1 MSFFNPSRNNVSGAH
16 KISGSVHITAE
27 GPVPSTPA
35 AGAGGV
41 LYTKADGKPYWK
53 SDDIAEADL
62 TSGSGGGGS
71 GTITA
76 LNNQAENRLV
86 TIGSTT
92 TQLDGEANLT
102 FDGSTLTLA
111 GAMTATSLSAS
122 SFISGSSFFGDGSNL
137 TGISSGGGST
147 YTFADQAASP
157 GSLAT
162 GSWWYDTTNNIL
174 YSRVTDAAGTP
185 AWFDVSTATSTLV
198 IKDADSDTKIQVEE
212 SADEDKIRFD
222 TAGTERMVIDES
234 GVSIT
239 TGGST
244 IDVGQTTAK
253 AWISFTGTGTIAID
267 DSYNVSS
274 ISDEGTGSY
283 IINWDVDFANDDYCC
298 TGMCNDIG
306 YGGALSVW
314 GTPIAT
320 YKTVGTLKIAT
331 HQLGQTTS
339 VQADAAVA
347 MVACFGD
354 RA

>member
-1 MSFFNPSRNNVSGAH
+1 MSVFHPSRSIISGAQE
-16 KISGSVHITAE
+16 ISGAVHLTAE
-27 GPVPSTPA
+27 GPIPSTPA

-76 LNNQAENRLV
+76 LNNQAANRLV

-185 AWFDVSTATSTLV
+185 AWLDVSTATSTLM

-222 TAGTERMVIDES
+222 TAGSERMVIDES
-234 GVSIT
+234 GVTINIS
-239 TGGST
+239 GSA
-244 IDVGQTTAK
+244 INVGLTTAR
-253 AWISFTGTGTIAID
+253 AWISFVGTGTIAIE

-274 ISDEGTGSY
+274 ITDNGTGGY
-283 IINWDVDFANDDYCC
+283 TITWDTDFPNDDYCAV
-298 TGMCNDIG
+298 GMCNDIS
-306 YGGALSVW
+306 YGGTLSVYSISSKLT
-314 GTPIAT
+314 GS
-320 YKTVGTLKIAT
+320 LKIAT
-331 HQLGQTTS
+331 HNKDTQS
-339 VQADAAVA
+339 DAGIA
-347 MVACFGD
+347 MVSCFGGI
-354 RA
+354 A